1 MKKPKQHYLVM
12 ALEKTRPLSNG
23 ASIDLIW
30 ADGMV
35 GACPVFR
42 TKKAA
47 QKYAGKNY
55 TVWPVTPEEMQ

>member
-12 ALEKTRPLSNG
+12 ALEKTRPLSIG
-23 ASIDLIW
+23 VSVDLIW

-35 GACPVFR
+35 GVCPVFG

-55 TVWPVTPEEMQ
+55 TVLPVTPEELQ